1 MVFAD
6 EILSG
11 MKSLASAKVV
21 SETRARLLRVAAG
34 DRPLWGRMTAMQMM
48 RHLGCAYEVAL
59 GERTVEPVKGMPPVV
74 VKFVALRTGLPWPKN
89 LETTPELKRALDEG
103 PEVGFEELV
112 GEAVAKMEDVA
123 RATRLAPSHPMF
135 AGMTTADWM
144 RWGYLHA
151 DHHLRQF
158 GR

>member
-1 MVFAD
+1 
-6 EILSG
+6 
-11 MKSLASAKVV
+11 MKSLASAEVV
-21 SETRARLLRVAAG
+21 SETKARLLRVTSD

-59 GERTVEPVKGMPPVV
+59 GERTAAPVKRMSPAVM
-74 VKFVALRTGLPWPKN
+74 KFVALRTGLPWPKN
-89 LETTPELKRALDEG
+89 LNTTPELIRALDEG
-103 PEVGFEELV
+103 PKVGFEELV
-112 GEAVAKMEDVA
+112 GVAVAKMEDVA

-135 AGMTTADWM
+135 AGMTAADWR